1 MWVEEP
7 YISLVLELISR
18 LIRRPDKLIQIRI
31 LEIYAQLLEQTI
43 VESGDDVCAAPTED
57 FESVRQRDNDKKA
70 NYLRTIIPDLTD
82 HILPMLTL
90 PDCELLIASLEALN
104 AVARSPLGDT
114 LCQHERISVLVDLLS
129 FSSRNCDFSRLR
141 FYGPRQPETSHPP
154 LIVTPRI
161 PRRVLPPSTS
171 AAPPQ
176 PPPSSS
182 SQSASSNSQQPNQQP
197 HVNSPNRQPPP
208 RPLQLQQQPNRAN
221 TPVKMQ
227 RTATPIKGMKYSYTK
242 SIF

>member
-1 MWVEEP
+1 M
-7 YISLVLELISR
+7 
-18 LIRRPDKLIQIRI
+18 
-31 LEIYAQLLEQTI
+31 
-43 VESGDDVCAAPTED
+43 
-57 FESVRQRDNDKKA
+57 
-70 NYLRTIIPDLTD
+70 PDLTD

-104 AVARSPLGDT
+104 AVARSPLGDA

-161 PRRVLPPSTS
+161 PRRVLPAS
-171 AAPPQ
+171 APAPPQ
-176 PPPSSS
+176 TPSSS
-182 SQSASSNSQQPNQQP
+182 SQNSSNNQQQPPNQQQ
-197 HVNSPNRQPPP
+197 HQHANSPNRQPPP
-208 RPLQLQQQPNRAN
+208 RPLQPQQQPNRAN

-227 RTATPIKGMKYSYTK
+227 RTVTPSKGR
-242 SIF
+242 

>member
-1 MWVEEP
+1 M
-7 YISLVLELISR
+7 
-18 LIRRPDKLIQIRI
+18 IQIRV

-43 VESGDDVCAAPTED
+43 ISDDSEDDGKAPKEASPHD
-57 FESVRQRDNDKKA
+57 YDEKA

-104 AVARSPLGDT
+104 AVARSPLGGT
-114 LCQHERISVLVDLLS
+114 LCRHESISVLVDLLS

-141 FYGPRQPETSHPP
+141 FYGPRQPETAHPP

-161 PRRVLPPSTS
+161 PRRMVPTIPP
-171 AAPPQ
+171 P
-176 PPPSSS
+176 PPPSSTHPT
-182 SQSASSNSQQPNQQP
+182 PN
-197 HVNSPNRQPPP
+197 HTNSPHRNYAPPPP
-208 RPLQLQQQPNRAN
+208 RPLQTANPQQPPPVNRAN

-227 RTATPIKGMKYSYTK
+227 RPTIAQTKGK
-242 SIF
+242 F